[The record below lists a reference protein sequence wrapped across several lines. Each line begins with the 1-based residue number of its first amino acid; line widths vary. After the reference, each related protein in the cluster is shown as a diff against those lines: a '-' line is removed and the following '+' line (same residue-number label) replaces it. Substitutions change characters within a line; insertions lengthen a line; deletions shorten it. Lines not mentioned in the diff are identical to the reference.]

1 MQRLAA
7 AFGHTRLWQVVTHP
21 RTRTVLRASRTVAL
35 AGSIG
40 FAGYASGVHDAL
52 ADPEGKTNE
61 ILCQVLKSHGGD
73 EGKVLPADAS
83 DARLVTRL
91 GTELVVAAQAA
102 LTQEEEELKAKLSQ
116 LDEASRVEETTKGD
130 GKARPELE
138 KELERVSAQLRSLRH
153 NWRFVVIDDNT
164 INAFVTD
171 TLPGYVFIH
180 RGLIN
185 LMRKSHDQLSFIIGH
200 ELSHHILEH
209 NEHQRQTGALLSL
222 LQILVFVAVDP
233 TGIVYFLMMDGPWP

>member
-1 MQRLAA
+1 M
-7 AFGHTRLWQVVTHP
+7 
-21 RTRTVLRASRTVAL
+21 
-35 AGSIG
+35 
-40 FAGYASGVHDAL
+40 
-52 ADPEGKTNE
+52 
-61 ILCQVLKSHGGD
+61 LKSHGGD

-164 INAFVTD
+164 INTFVTD

-200 ELSHHILEH
+200 EVSHHILEH

-222 LQILVFVAVDP
+222 LQILVRVVARLPGAQHTDKGLIGE
-233 TGIVYFLMMDGPWP
+233 GILRRRARSIVPKEFHHRLPEGYGALRLAEQQRQ